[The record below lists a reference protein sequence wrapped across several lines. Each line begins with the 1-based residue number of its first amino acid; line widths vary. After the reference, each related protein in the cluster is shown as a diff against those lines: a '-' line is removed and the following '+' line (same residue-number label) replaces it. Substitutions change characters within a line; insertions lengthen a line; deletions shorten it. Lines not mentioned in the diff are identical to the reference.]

1 MLMPDSRSFY
11 LNLAMNAAS
20 ASRTCQLVTSPRIAC
35 SMWRSTR
42 STSSADEPQ
51 LARGSNDLLG
61 RRQEVAAI
69 VFKTLSEL
77 LGSCSCSAVRRL
89 VAAASFRC
97 CSC

>member
-1 MLMPDSRSFY
+1 MLMTDTRSFY
-11 LNLAMNAAS
+11 LNLATNAAS

-35 SMWRSTR
+35 SMSWSTR

-51 LARGSNDLLG
+51 LARSSNDLLC
-61 RRQEVAAI
+61 RRQEVATI
-69 VFKTLSEL
+69 VLKTLNEL

-97 CSC
+97 RSC